1 MLEEMCDKAVDSFP
15 FVFDSILD
23 QYMVQAMCDKVV
35 SKESFMLTYY
45 PNECKTQ
52 ECVIKIFIC

>member
-1 MLEEMCDKAVDSFP
+1 MCDKAVDSFP